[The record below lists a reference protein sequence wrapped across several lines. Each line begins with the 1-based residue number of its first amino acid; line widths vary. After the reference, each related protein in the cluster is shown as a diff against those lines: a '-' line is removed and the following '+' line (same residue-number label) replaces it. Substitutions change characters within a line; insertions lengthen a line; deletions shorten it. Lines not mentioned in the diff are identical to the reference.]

1 MGSMLRRCDNWDYR
15 QRAIYMVT
23 LTVEGRRPLLGAL
36 VGGEAAA
43 TIAPSAAGEM
53 VAACWREIPE
63 RFPGVTLM
71 ESQLMPDHFHGIVF
85 VREPQ
90 KKPLGA
96 IVGAF
101 KSHSTSLFLHAAR
114 GEIHAAR
121 GMAQDGGAV
130 LCPAPGGGGAVLF
143 PAACGGGAGGLSPPA
158 LWSPGF
164 QDTILFHKGQL
175 AAMRAYVLDNP
186 RRLAVKRAH
195 PDLFRI
201 VRDLPCAGARFA
213 AIGNHFLL
221 DYPVKRQVQCSRSAT
236 PEALDEQEAELLAAA
251 RHGAVLVSP
260 CISPGEKRIARA
272 ALAASLPLIVLLE
285 NGFPPF
291 YKPPKTYFEACAA
304 GRLLMLAPWPHHSDK
319 RPITR
324 EQCLTLNS
332 FAKAIAGEG
341 EPCTPKTT

>member
-1 MGSMLRRCDNWDYR
+1 
-15 QRAIYMVT
+15 
-23 LTVEGRRPLLGAL
+23 
-36 VGGEAAA
+36 
-43 TIAPSAAGEM
+43 
-53 VAACWREIPE
+53 
-63 RFPGVTLM
+63 
-71 ESQLMPDHFHGIVF
+71 
-85 VREPQ
+85 
-90 KKPLGA
+90 
-96 IVGAF
+96 
-101 KSHSTSLFLHAAR
+101 
-114 GEIHAAR
+114 
-121 GMAQDGGAV
+121 
-130 LCPAPGGGGAVLF
+130 
-143 PAACGGGAGGLSPPA
+143 
-158 LWSPGF
+158 
-164 QDTILFHKGQL
+164 
-175 AAMRAYVLDNP
+175 MRAYVLDNP

-324 EQCLTLNS
+324 EQCLALNS